1 LKNLITDVEGIKVG
15 NAGDDKAKSG
25 VTVILPDAPVTAAV
39 DVRGGAP
46 GTRETDALDPSC
58 MVEQIHALVLSGGS
72 AYGLDAA
79 SGAMDWLRKKQRGF
93 QIGEALVPV
102 VPSAILFDLL
112 NGGDK
117 NWDTPPYRTLAET
130 ACNNAAR
137 DFVLGNSG
145 AGLGAEAG
153 KRKGGL
159 GSASDVCDNGA
170 IVGALVAVN
179 PFGNVTIP
187 ASDVFWA
194 WPYEKNNEFGGRGP
208 YHGPLPVPD
217 DVQFNLAVGTNT
229 TIGVIATD
237 MTLTRGQ
244 AQRVAIMAHDGFA
257 RAINPV
263 HTPFDGDSVFVI
275 STGKKSMVN
284 PVVDVTQLGMNAAR
298 TMARAIARGVYEAE
312 G

>member
-1 LKNLITDVEGIKVG
+1 MKNLITDVEGIKVG
-15 NAGDDKAKSG
+15 NADDDTVKSG
-25 VTVILPDAPVTAAV
+25 VTVILPDAPVIAAV
-39 DVRGGAP
+39 DVRGGGP

-58 MVEQIHALVLSGGS
+58 MVEHIHALVLSGGS

-79 SGAMDWLRKKQRGF
+79 SGAMDWLRSKKRGF

-117 NWDTPPYRTLAET
+117 NWDTPPYRALAET

-137 DFVLGNSG
+137 DFNLGNAG

-170 IVGALVAVN
+170 IIGALVAVN
-179 PFGNVTIP
+179 SFGNVTMP
-187 ASDVFWA
+187 ESDVFWV

-208 YHGPLPVPD
+208 YTGSVPVPD
-217 DVQFNLAVGTNT
+217 DVQFNLPVGTNT
-229 TIGVIATD
+229 TLGVIATD

-244 AQRVAIMAHDGFA
+244 AQRIAIMAHDGFA

-263 HTPFDGDSVFVI
+263 HTPYDGDTIFVI
-275 STGKKSMVN
+275 STGKKPMLD
-284 PVVDVTQLGMNAAR
+284 PVVDVTQLGMNAAC

-312 G
+312 S